1 MKNGPLGRDVVVET
15 RLAQGGPLR
24 SQLTIRDVAG
34 STPAPLPCDCYV
46 HVYGAITAGRRAE
59 RYPSDMTDAEWAVVR
74 AAMPV
79 PAWLEGRGGRPEEF
93 CHREMVDAVRYV
105 VDNGA
110 KWRSVPADFPWW
122 RAVYDFF
129 RRWRRH
135 GYVRELYQRLRRLQ
149 RRRQGRE
156 EEPSAGIIDAQSVDG
171 AETCPASSRG
181 YDGAKMRDGRKRHI
195 LTDTGGLLLEVT
207 VTAANVHDSKAAP
220 DLLDAYLAKP
230 GRLLK
235 LVWVDSAY
243 QGQPL
248 ADAFAAHGVEV
259 KVVKRPDGRR
269 EFTVLARRWVVERT
283 LGWLSRAR
291 RLNRDHE
298 RRPDHHVQMVWWAGL
313 ITLTR
318 KMTRQR
324 LHWPEFRPQRLGPQP
339 G

>member
-1 MKNGPLGRDVVVET
+1 LPSQSTTDAGLTSTSVT
-15 RLAQGGPLR
+15 RE
-24 SQLTIRDVAG
+24 
-34 STPAPLPCDCYV
+34 CDCYV
-46 HVYGAITAGRRAE
+46 HLYGAIGRGRRAPC
-59 RYPSDMTDAEWAVVR
+59 YPSDMSDAEWAVVR

-79 PAWLEGRGGRPEEF
+79 PAWLEGRGGRPEAH
-93 CHREMVDAVRYV
+93 CLREMVDAVRYL

-110 KWRSVPADFPWW
+110 KWRSLPADYPRW

-149 RRRQGRE
+149 RDRQGRG

-171 AETCPASSRG
+171 SETCPASSRG
-181 YDGAKMRDGRKRHI
+181 YDGGKMRDGRKRHI

-207 VTAANVHDSKAAP
+207 VTPANVHDSQAAP
-220 DLLDAYLAKP
+220 DLLDAYLAEP

-235 LVWVDSAY
+235 LVWVDTAY
-243 QGQPL
+243 QGRPL
-248 ADAFAAHGVEV
+248 AEAFAAHAVEV
-259 KVVKRPDGRR
+259 KVVKRPDGTRQ
-269 EFTVLARRWVVERT
+269 FTVLARRWVVERT

-318 KMTRQR
+318 TMTRQR
-324 LHWPEFRPQRLGPQP
+324 LHWPEFRPHRLGRQP